1 MIPVFLMYT
10 NIKASYTIKITFSPI
25 FVWAILIAASLTC
38 NAQVKPD
45 LKPAKLKEL
54 AETAYLESD
63 TYTAIYYYNLL
74 LLQKPTSATQHI
86 LVDLYTKSRDYE
98 KAKQMLLGIIN
109 SGKEKSGTY
118 LQLGTLY
125 KQLGHYDSCMFY
137 LDKCKRNKL
146 DELENYQ
153 LKNEYQGAKL
163 ALNTEIDTITLSV
176 NTGNLSINTAYMES
190 APYFINDS
198 LILYTCQ
205 VINDDNLYSYNDTL
219 SLPSSKLVFAQK
231 NGTNWIKSNELDELN
246 NQFLTVGNGFASL
259 DNDRLYFTQTSKNWH
274 KKNTTQLYVCDYH
287 KRQVSNAHALDNG
300 INDMYFSSTQPT
312 IGNSF
317 NADLEIIYFSS
328 NRPGGKGGMD
338 IWYTVYNKKR
348 GGYTAPINAGNRI
361 NTPLDEITPYYDFT
375 SKTLYYSSNGLVGFG
390 GYDIHKSVGELKSW
404 TKPENI
410 GNFLNSNADEIF
422 FRLNPSRSGG
432 FIVSNK
438 PALQKEAGNYCC
450 FDLVYF
456 TFRNPDQLL
465 LKGNLL
471 TKTNPIIDKIL
482 KSGVEFRD
490 STLKNNKHLK
500 DAVVSLYLK
509 TEMGT
514 DSIYITSDTTDING
528 LFEFSAGSDQEYT
541 LIIQEKEEV
550 KARVTISTKAT
561 ETIGSREIVLDIKPI
576 ESLPDGPLII
586 KNIYYESGVSNLSE
600 DAKKILDETL
610 IKLLREIPNIK
621 IEISSHTDDIGEDD
635 YNFKLS
641 EKRAEMVANYLT
653 SKGISKNRLVTKG
666 YGETQPLAPNQNS
679 DGTDNSAG
687 RERNRRTEFMIIG
700 TMQALIGF

>member
-1 MIPVFLMYT
+1 MNT
-10 NIKASYTIKITFSPI
+10 QIKARFTNKITFFLFFVWTNI
-25 FVWAILIAASLTC
+25 FVLSETI
-38 NAQVKPD
+38 NAQNQPD
-45 LKPAKLKEL
+45 LKPAKIKEL
-54 AETAYLESD
+54 AETAYLEGD
-63 TYTAIYYYNLL
+63 TYTAIYFYEL
-74 LLQKPTSATQHI
+74 LLQQKPSSAAQHI

-98 KAKQMLLGIIN
+98 KAKQLLLGIIN
-109 SGKEKSGTY
+109 SGNVKSDSF
-118 LQLGTLY
+118 LKLGTLY
-125 KQLGHYDSCMFY
+125 KQLGHYDSCIYY
-137 LDKCKRNKL
+137 LDKCKKNKL
-146 DELENYQ
+146 DKIEIYR
-153 LKNEYQGAKL
+153 LKNEYQGAEL
-163 ALNTEIDTITLSV
+163 ALNIDTDTLSLNV

-198 LILYTCQ
+198 LIIYTWQ
-205 VINDDNLYSYNDTL
+205 VINDENLYSYNDTV
-219 SLPSSKLVFAQK
+219 SQPSSKLVFAQK
-231 NGTNWIKSNELDELN
+231 KEINWVKTHELDELN
-246 NQFLTVGNGFASL
+246 NQFSTPGNGFISFEK
-259 DNDRLYFTQTSKNWH
+259 DRLYFTQTIKNWH

-287 KRQVSNAHALDNG
+287 KGQISNASPLDNG

-317 NADLEIIYFSS
+317 NPDLEIIYFSS
-328 NRPGGKGGMD
+328 DRPGGKGGMD

-390 GYDIHKSVGELKSW
+390 GFDIHKSVGELKSW

-410 GNFLNSNADEIF
+410 GNFLNSNADEIY
-422 FRLNPSRSGG
+422 FRLNPSRNGG

-438 PALQKEAGNYCC
+438 PLLKKEAGNFCC

-471 TKTNPIIDKIL
+471 SKTNPIIDKIL

-490 STLKNNKHLK
+490 STLKNNKYLK
-500 DAVVSLYLK
+500 DAVISLYLK

-528 LFEFSAGSDQEYT
+528 LFEFSAGSNQEYA

-550 KARVTISTKAT
+550 KARVTVSTKTT
-561 ETIGSREIVLDIKPI
+561 EALGSREIILDIKPI
-576 ESLPDGPLII
+576 ESLPDAPLII
-586 KNIYYESGVSNLSE
+586 KNIYYESGVSDLSE

-610 IKLLREIPNIK
+610 IELLQEIPNIK
-621 IEISSHTDDIGEDD
+621 VEISSHTDDVGADD

-641 EKRAEMVANYLT
+641 EKRAEMVAKYLT
-653 SKGISKNRLVTKG
+653 SAGISKNRLVTKG
-666 YGETQPLAPNQNS
+666 YGETQPIAPNQNS
-679 DGTDNSAG
+679 DGTDNSVG
-687 RERNRRTEFMIIG
+687 RERNRRTEFRIIG